1 MRGSGGG
8 GGGGCGVVP
17 VAVGLSTVW
26 PHCRK
31 KPHEKS

>member
-8 GGGGCGVVP
+8 GTVVP
-17 VAVGLSTVW
+17 VAVGLRTVW